1 MINEESKIK
10 LEKSETKNKK
20 LNIENY
26 FTNIR
31 KKKKTINNK
40 LNESTSVDSNKNLNK
55 SFEDYGNHPDL
66 MDMINNM
73 KTEHEKKMNNQ
84 KNLKENKNN
93 DITNLKITQI
103 KKYLNKNDSYD
114 KKSELETNFKT
125 TTKNKNIENTNNST
139 QNLMEHLNKISEKG
153 INLNLDILDNLNF
166 NENNN
171 NENDIIQEKN
181 EEHFNK
187 IFSLNDIF

>member
-1 MINEESKIK
+1 M
-10 LEKSETKNKK
+10 
-20 LNIENY
+20 
-26 FTNIR
+26 
-31 KKKKTINNK
+31 
-40 LNESTSVDSNKNLNK
+40 
-55 SFEDYGNHPDL
+55 
-66 MDMINNM
+66 
-73 KTEHEKKMNNQ
+73 
-84 KNLKENKNN
+84 
-93 DITNLKITQI
+93 
-103 KKYLNKNDSYD
+103 NKNDSYD

-125 TTKNKNIENTNNST
+125 TTKNKNIGNTNNST